1 MTRRDESRVCVQ
13 NLPEKA
19 RTTLTG
25 FGRHDSARCTLFS
38 TRGRGLSVG
47 GGAGALQLQDLS
59 CARQRLRQC
68 PVPPGEAC
76 VQTRLDPRTPGW
88 TQQMETGGFP
98 VEPVTPLDGD
108 YSSSGAWAVQDPE
121 GGAESISPSSCSQ
134 R

>member
-1 MTRRDESRVCVQ
+1 MSRISR
-13 NLPEKA
+13 K
-19 RTTLTG
+19 
-25 FGRHDSARCTLFS
+25 RH
-38 TRGRGLSVG
+38 GLHSQGLVVMILHVAPCSLQGGEGSVLG

>member
-47 GGAGALQLQDLS
+47 GEQGRCS
-59 CARQRLRQC
+59 CRTF
-68 PVPPGEAC
+68 PVPGRDSGSALS
-76 VQTRLDPRTPGW
+76 RLGRHVYRPAW
-88 TQQMETGGFP
+88 THAPLAGRSRWRQVGF
-98 VEPVTPLDGD
+98 
-108 YSSSGAWAVQDPE
+108 Q
-121 GGAESISPSSCSQ
+121 
-134 R
+134 